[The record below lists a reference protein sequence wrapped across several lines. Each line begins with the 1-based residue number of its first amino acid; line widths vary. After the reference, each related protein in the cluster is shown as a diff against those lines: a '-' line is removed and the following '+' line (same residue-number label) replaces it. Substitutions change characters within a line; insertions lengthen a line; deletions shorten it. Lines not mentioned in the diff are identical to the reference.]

1 MDTII
6 ALLSLKDIGLREIG
20 IQLMIAATA
29 QEKVTYLSTTIV
41 CTLDTTNI
49 YTCVN
54 NACFF
59 SDLNS
64 LSQHFNYNHGNVM
77 KLFCHFN

>member
-29 QEKVTYLSTTIV
+29 QEKVPYLSTTIFYN
-41 CTLDTTNI
+41 L
-49 YTCVN
+49 YFYSCVKK
-54 NACFF
+54 ACF
-59 SDLNS
+59 DL
-64 LSQHFNYNHGNVM
+64 
-77 KLFCHFN
+77 

>member
-29 QEKVTYLSTTIV
+29 QEKVPYLSTTILY
-41 CTLDTTNI
+41 TLDTICISIHMTI
-49 YTCVN
+49 LALDWYLY
-54 NACFF
+54 F
-59 SDLNS
+59 SFRFALN
-64 LSQHFNYNHGNVM
+64 LT
-77 KLFCHFN
+77 

>member
-29 QEKVTYLSTTIV
+29 QEKVPYLSTTIFY
-41 CTLDTTNI
+41 TT
-49 YTCVN
+49 VN
-54 NACFF
+54 YFYSCDKKACF
-59 SDLNS
+59 DL
-64 LSQHFNYNHGNVM
+64 
-77 KLFCHFN
+77 

>member
-29 QEKVTYLSTTIV
+29 QEKVPYLSTTIFY
-41 CTLDTTNI
+41 TLDNL
-49 YTCVN
+49 YFYSYVN
-54 NACFF
+54 NACF
-59 SDLNS
+59 DI
-64 LSQHFNYNHGNVM
+64 
-77 KLFCHFN
+77 